1 MMVASP
7 KKFTLLH
14 DMNMPIRD
22 ALRGV
27 VSLADATEDMLEP
40 ASKLLPEPL
49 RSRFHSAMQAFE
61 QAGKRL
67 LHAPI
72 DMERISDAAQFARGI
87 ALDKTGVSAAASVIV
102 FAWEHLNQSRVD
114 HRHLI
119 SETIVADRLSRLHSD
134 GGHTGFDFAA
144 SLFLDLRQSSAIGV
158 MPGVTRGITREE
170 EIEVD
175 LALMAIA
182 VWLASKRADTLEEEE
197 KLLDLS
203 MALVRALQSEA
214 ETAFKSHAALA
225 HFLDETSSH
234 L

>member
-1 MMVASP
+1 MMVANP
-7 KKFTLLH
+7 RKFTLLH

-40 ASKLLPEPL
+40 ASKLLPDPL
-49 RSRFHSAMQAFE
+49 RNRFHQAMQAFE

-67 LHAPI
+67 IHAPI
-72 DMERISDAAQFARGI
+72 DMERIAEAARFAQGSG
-87 ALDKTGVSAAASVIV
+87 LDKTGVSAAASVIV

-119 SETIVADRLSRLHSD
+119 SETIVADRLSRLSRTCAE
-134 GGHTGFDFAA
+134 TGFAFTA
-144 SLFLDLRQSSAIGV
+144 SLFQDLRQSSAIGV
-158 MPGVTRGITREE
+158 MPGLTRGITADEE
-170 EIEVD
+170 AEVD
-175 LALMAIA
+175 LALVAIA
-182 VWLASKRADTLEEEE
+182 IWIASKRADMLEEEE

-203 MALVRALQSEA
+203 MALVRALQPEAATAFQSHATLTSFLA
-214 ETAFKSHAALA
+214 ETSP
-225 HFLDETSSH
+225 H

>member
-27 VSLADATEDMLEP
+27 VNLADATEDMLEP

-119 SETIVADRLSRLHSD
+119 SETIVADRLSRLQPD

-144 SLFLDLRQSSAIGV
+144 SLFLDLQPPQPIR
-158 MPGVTRGITREE
+158 
-170 EIEVD
+170 D
-175 LALMAIA
+175 
-182 VWLASKRADTLEEEE
+182 
-197 KLLDLS
+197 
-203 MALVRALQSEA
+203 
-214 ETAFKSHAALA
+214 
-225 HFLDETSSH
+225 
-234 L
+234 

>member
-14 DMNMPIRD
+14 DLNMPIRD

-27 VSLADATEDMLEP
+27 VTLADATEDMLEP

-61 QAGKRL
+61 QVGKRL

-72 DMERISDAAQFARGI
+72 DMERISDAAQFAQGTT
-87 ALDKTGVSAAASVIV
+87 LDKSGVNTAASVIV

-119 SETIVADRLSRLHSD
+119 SETIVADRLSRLQPD
-134 GGHTGFDFAA
+134 GGTIGFAFAA

-158 MPGVTRGITREE
+158 MPGLTRGITEDEE
-170 EIEVD
+170 TEVD

-182 VWLASKRADTLEEEE
+182 VWLSSKRADTLEEEE

-214 ETAFKSHAALA
+214 ATAFQSQDALA
-225 HFLDETSSH
+225 QFLDETSSH